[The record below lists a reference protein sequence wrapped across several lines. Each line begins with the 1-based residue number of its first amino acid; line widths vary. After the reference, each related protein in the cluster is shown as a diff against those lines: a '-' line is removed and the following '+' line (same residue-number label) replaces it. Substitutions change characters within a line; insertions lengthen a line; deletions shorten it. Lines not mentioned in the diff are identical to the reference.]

1 MGKSTINGPLKK
13 INSKLLNN
21 QRVTPKLP
29 GGNSSFASMAT
40 MEASIV
46 VQLRQLRE
54 REKFVQNSGFMMLDE
69 CLMVKK

>member
-1 MGKSTINGPLKK
+1 
-13 INSKLLNN
+13 
-21 QRVTPKLP
+21 
-29 GGNSSFASMAT
+29 MAT

-54 REKFVQNSGFMMLDE
+54 REKFVQNSGFMMFDE